1 MENPKEALHEIVYLW
16 KIKQAKNL
24 ENQDKYRDKF
34 RYKIEIDMLSCIS
47 YWVVKFSYLSL

>member
-24 ENQDKYRDKF
+24 ENQDKQRDKF
-34 RYKIEIDMLSCIS
+34 RYKIEIDMLSCIP
-47 YWVVKFSYLSL
+47 Y